1 MLTELFIKEL
11 AALAQKAAEPV
22 RLPVQPG
29 SAVERVSVGGVITDF
44 DIPDPPR
51 RHTVSSLD
59 DLIALANR
67 FASDKPV
74 VWFSETRVVLVIDD
88 AYRRDAT
95 ATLPLEYSDVWL
107 AARKLRDRTKFSQKD
122 FCRLLRVD
130 LAGVLPAGALLNVVK
145 ALDFSSTGTVTGRVD
160 RNAESFGRSIGHAV
174 QSERPIP
181 EFVELEAP
189 VYKTSGEAAR
199 YACRCAVEVDFDMQA
214 FQLIPLPDEVE
225 RVEQAAMASVR
236 DRLAAGLDAPV
247 PAYYGKP

>member
-1 MLTELFIKEL
+1 MKAIHVTEPQI
-11 AALAQKAAEPV
+11 AASRALARAHREPPNRLMDRPRFTGRTVGVTESEEHWANSFYYGMV
-22 RLPVQPG
+22 RRYPSGFPIG
-29 SAVERVSVGGVITDF
+29 GGPYAVLSITA
-44 DIPDPPR
+44 
-51 RHTVSSLD
+51 LD
-59 DLIALANR
+59 
-67 FASDKPV
+67 
-74 VWFSETRVVLVIDD
+74 E
-88 AYRRDAT
+88 T
-95 ATLPLEYSDVWL
+95 ATLPLEYSDAWL
-107 AARKLRDRTKFSQKD
+107 TVRKLRERTKFSQKD

-225 RVEQAAMASVR
+225 RVEQAAMASAR
-236 DRLAAGLDAPV
+236 ARLTEGLEDGV